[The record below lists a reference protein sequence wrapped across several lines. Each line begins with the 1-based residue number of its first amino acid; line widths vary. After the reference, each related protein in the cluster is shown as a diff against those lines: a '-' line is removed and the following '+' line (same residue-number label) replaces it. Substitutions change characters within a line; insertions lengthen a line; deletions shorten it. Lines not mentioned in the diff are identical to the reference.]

1 MEARLFEE
9 YSANAEY
16 RENAWGVTVKNL
28 ESLFKSVAERSEQ
41 GVTCDIEILR
51 DDTLIAGPDGSPPP
65 TEAGEAA

>member
-1 MEARLFEE
+1 
-9 YSANAEY
+9 
-16 RENAWGVTVKNL
+16 VTVKNL